1 MLYEVREFLA
11 SYDATPVM
19 VMATIPV
26 ASKRICGLAVRDE
39 IFFGRLGGKF
49 EKLRNL
55 NFMNGILLRLKI
67 DPAAVQS
74 PRGSNALQAVQTL
87 FGSSLKNTSSLIVV

>member
-1 MLYEVREFLA
+1 MHTYASSDLKMLYEVREFLA

-55 NFMNGILLRLKI
+55 NL
-67 DPAAVQS
+67 S
-74 PRGSNALQAVQTL
+74 
-87 FGSSLKNTSSLIVV
+87 